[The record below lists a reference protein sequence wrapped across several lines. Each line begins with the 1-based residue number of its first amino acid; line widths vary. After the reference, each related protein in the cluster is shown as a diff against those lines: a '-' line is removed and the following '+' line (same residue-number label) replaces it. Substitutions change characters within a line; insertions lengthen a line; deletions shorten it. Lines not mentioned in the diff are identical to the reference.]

1 MNGVLSETGPLA
13 RGQALEL
20 VLHGGARVDT
30 RGTVTRHRLTESE
43 LLSASV
49 TAWRAWIPVPDFPVD
64 WIAFVRR
71 DAHPD
76 LRALWSETVGTATRI
91 NLLEMT

>member
-1 MNGVLSETGPLA
+1 MLRETGVLSF
-13 RGQALEL
+13 GQALEL

-30 RGTVTRHRLTESE
+30 RGTVTRLGQTEAE
-43 LLSASV
+43 LLSASA

-71 DAHPD
+71 DGQPD